1 MIYIAQL
8 LDGCMD
14 AGSTEI
20 TATTIESA
28 IEQSEAWAA
37 DGDWHTAGSV
47 VLVLTDNG
55 EEQFRGRIEVP
66 QTG

>member
-28 IEQSEAWAA
+28 IEQSEALTQKYVISL
-37 DGDWHTAGSV
+37 HSV
-47 VLVLTDNG
+47 S
-55 EEQFRGRIEVP
+55 
-66 QTG
+66 